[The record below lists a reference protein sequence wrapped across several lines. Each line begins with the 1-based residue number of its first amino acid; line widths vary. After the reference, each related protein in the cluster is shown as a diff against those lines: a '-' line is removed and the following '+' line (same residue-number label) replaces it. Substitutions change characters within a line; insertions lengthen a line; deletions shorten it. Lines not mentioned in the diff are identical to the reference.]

1 MMRYLSH
8 SAIALSTLLI
18 FPAAARSEVFRSK
31 FNTDTAYLVVEIL
44 DDDLVHVET
53 SAIGEGPST
62 GQPLYTSP
70 MVFKADY
77 PGPSSVAQMGNTLET
92 AELRLEVNPAT
103 LCLTVDDKTQ
113 QNTTLTT
120 ICPVELGRALK
131 GLDIAPDSMEHVYGL
146 GQEFKTQEQESEQ
159 IFTADGDWTRLG
171 VRQGLGW
178 GNGFQDFQNAKVGN
192 VQIPVYYA
200 VGPNNLN
207 YALFLDNVYQ
217 QTWDFTG
224 TPWTARM
231 FGDQLRFYIMTGPDL
246 PDLRA
251 DYLEL
256 TGLPPVPPRKSFGL
270 WVSEFGYDNWG
281 QIDTLLSGLRDN
293 HFPVDG
299 FVLDLNWF
307 GGVDLNNPERSNMGR
322 LDWDENQDA
331 LAQDN
336 SYFFP
341 DPASRIQ
348 AYANDHIRLTAIEE
362 SYLATPTDTITNMP
376 VELSVYERTNGICDH
391 DNQTIPVTDIGFYE
405 NPDDPAKSYHA
416 FWGIGR
422 MIDWSD
428 PAAGEWFHS
437 QLRFPN
443 LVKLGI
449 HSHWTDLGEP
459 EDFDPSACYEGIEMT
474 STGLKNEHGD
484 LHNLHN
490 LLWNRSIWNGYVAN
504 QGQTDA
510 LGITNPR
517 PFIVTR
523 SGTAG
528 TQRYGA
534 AMWSGDIASNLQSL
548 ATHFNAQMHMS
559 FSGIDY
565 YGADIGGFWRELLP
579 HNNKD
584 GAYRGYETEMYTQWF
599 ANAAW
604 LDVPVR
610 PHTNNEF
617 VTVTPPYNTAPHL
630 VGQVESNLA
639 NLRQRYELI
648 PYYYSLAYRAHLR
661 GEPVIP
667 PPVFY
672 YQNDP
677 NLREMGH
684 EKMIGRDILVG
695 VVARHGEYERN
706 LYLPAG
712 TWINYHT
719 NEWITSA
726 GEVVENVPVYRDG
739 ILRLPAFVR
748 AGAILPLMPV
758 DDQTKDAFGH
768 RSVEATL
775 RNELLLRVYA
785 DPMSSRFTL
794 YEDDGLTLNYDDN
807 GRPLYH
813 YRTTEIQ
820 QQQVGNTATVTI
832 APALDVNDNGPFPG
846 AVNRRSIMVELI
858 ANGAAATGVR
868 LNGSPLT
875 QYESE
880 AAFEA
885 AISGWYNAGDHR
897 IVAKSAAMDVYNAQK
912 TFTFDLEP
920 IAPTT
925 SVNFV
930 CDRGFTEP
938 GQSIYVVGNLPALG
952 AWNPAQ
958 AIRLNPSI
966 YYEYIYNPPTGNND
980 PDPSAPVWTGVIDNL
995 PPTTTFEWK
1004 CIRRPE
1010 DGSDPVEWQPGEN
1023 TRHTTTAS
1031 GYAGRSYGSF

>member
-1 MMRYLSH
+1 MTLFTRPEEDSMKHYLS
-8 SAIALSTLLI
+8 SGAISLSVFLI
-18 FPAAARSEVFRSK
+18 FPSAARSEVFRTK
-31 FNTDTAYLVVEIL
+31 FNADTAYLVVEIL
-44 DDDLVHVET
+44 DDDLVHVEA
-53 SAIGEGPST
+53 SAIGEGPSM
-62 GQPLYTSP
+62 GQTLYTSP
-70 MVFKADY
+70 MVLKTDY
-77 PGPSSVAQMGNTLET
+77 PGPSAITQTGNTLET
-92 AELRLEVNPAT
+92 SDLRLVVNPAT

-120 ICPVELGRALK
+120 ICPINLEQDHK
-131 GLDIAPDSMEHVYGL
+131 GLEIAPGLMEHVYGL
-146 GQEFKTQEQESEQ
+146 GQEFKHLGS
-159 IFTADGDWTRLG
+159 ANGDWIRLG
-171 VRQGLGW
+171 TRQGLAF
-178 GNGFQDFQNAKVGN
+178 GNGFQDFQKAKVGN

-217 QTWDFTG
+217 QTWDFTS

-256 TGLPPVPPRKSFGL
+256 TGRPPVPPRKSFGL
-270 WVSEFGYDNWG
+270 WVSEFGYDNWA

-322 LDWDENQDA
+322 LDWDENQD
-331 LAQDN
+331 LLTQN
-336 SYFFP
+336 NPYFFP

-362 SYLATPTDTITNMP
+362 SYLANTIDTFTLMP
-376 VELSVYERTNGICDH
+376 ADLTVYERTNGICDD
-391 DNQTIPVTDIGFYE
+391 DNQTNPVIDVGHVE
-405 NPDDPAKSYHA
+405 NGDNA

-428 PAAGEWFHS
+428 SEAGEWVHRNR
-437 QLRFPN
+437 RFPN
-443 LVKLGI
+443 LVQLGI

-459 EDFDPSACYEGIEMT
+459 ETLDKKACYEGVEIT
-474 STGLKNEHGD
+474 STGLKNEHAD
-484 LHNLHN
+484 LHNLYN
-490 LLWNRSIWNGYVAN
+490 LLWNRSIWESYVAN

-510 LGITNPR
+510 LEITNPR

-523 SGTAG
+523 SGAAG

-534 AMWSGDIASNLQSL
+534 AMWSGDIASNLESL

-565 YGADIGGFWRELLP
+565 YGADIGGFRREVLP
-579 HNNKD
+579 GNNKE
-584 GAYRGYETEMYTQWF
+584 GVYRGYETEMYTQWF
-599 ANAAW
+599 ANGTW

-610 PHTNNEF
+610 PHTDNEF
-617 VTVTPPYNTAPHL
+617 VTVMPPYETAPHR
-630 VGQVESNLA
+630 VGHVESNLA

-648 PYYYSLAYRAHLR
+648 PYYYALAYRAHLW

-695 VVARHGEYERN
+695 VVASHGEYERD

-712 TWINYHT
+712 NWINYHT
-719 NEWITSA
+719 NEGITSA
-726 GEVVENVPVYRDG
+726 GEWVENVPVYRDG
-739 ILRLPAFVR
+739 MLRLPAFVR
-748 AGAILPLMPV
+748 AGAILPLMSV
-758 DDQTKDAFGH
+758 DNQTKDAFGH
-768 RSVEATL
+768 RSNGPTP
-775 RNELLLRVYA
+775 RNELLLRVYT
-785 DPMSSRFTL
+785 DPSPSSFTL
-794 YEDDGLTLNYDDN
+794 YEDDGLTLNYNN
-807 GRPLYH
+807 GRPVYH
-813 YRTTEIQ
+813 HRTTEIQ
-820 QQQVGNTATVTI
+820 QQQVGSTASVTI
-832 APALDVNDNGPFPG
+832 APAVDVNGNGPFPG
-846 AVNRRSIMVELI
+846 AVNRRPIVVELI
-858 ANGAAATGVR
+858 ATDAAATDVS
-868 LNGSPLT
+868 LNGTLLT
-875 QYESE
+875 EHRSE

-885 AISGWYNAGDHR
+885 ASSGWYNTGNHR
-897 IVAKSAAMDVYNAQK
+897 IVAKSTEMDVYNTEK

-920 IAPTT
+920 IAPMT

-938 GQSIYVVGNLPALG
+938 GQSIYVVGSLPALG
-952 AWNPAQ
+952 NWNPTQ

-966 YYEYIYNPPTGNND
+966 YYEYIYNPPAGHHE
-980 PDPSAPVWTGVIDNL
+980 PGAPAPVWTGVIDNL
-995 PPTTTFEWK
+995 PPNTTFEWK

-1010 DGSDPVEWQPGEN
+1010 DGFDPVEWQPGEN
-1023 TRHTTTAS
+1023 VSHTTTAS